1 MARSLGDRVREMRMR
16 RGLSQSGLARGLVSP
31 SYVSLIEAG
40 KRLPERDI
48 LRAFADRLG
57 TTPEYL
63 ESGVDAATAREEQ
76 LALKYA
82 DLALAN
88 GEVQEA
94 LERYGRLAA
103 TGLT

>member
-1 MARSLGDRVREMRMR
+1 MSRTLGDRVRDLRTK
-16 RGLSQSGLARGLVSP
+16 RGLSQGSLARDLVSP

-63 ESGVDAATAREEQ
+63 ENA
-76 LALKYA
+76 
-82 DLALAN
+82 
-88 GEVQEA
+88 VQ
-94 LERYGRLAA
+94 YVTDMQGD
-103 TGLT
+103 